1 MMFVV
6 IAHIVGNNVPPAVVA
21 VCFLFLSVPEVMF
34 GNEVPGA
41 RVEATSE
48 EAREKEVDKRR
59 WTEDGVDGIVGG
71 QDGKDVEDMPGGEG
85 LGSDKGGSE
94 GVEENLEC
102 PVGGDVSM
110 YILDV
115 SEGKRAVNEDVRK
128 KNFAKNIVEKEEL
141 KIGGE
146 VGIDTVLAKE
156 LVMFD
161 MIFLTNDNMIS
172 NRRQDSKD

>member
-21 VCFLFLSVPEVMF
+21 VCFLILSVPEVMF
-34 GNEVPGA
+34 GNEVPSA

-102 PVGGDVSM
+102 PVGGDVRHTGCFRRKTS
-110 YILDV
+110 
-115 SEGKRAVNEDVRK
+115 SE
-128 KNFAKNIVEKEEL
+128 
-141 KIGGE
+141 
-146 VGIDTVLAKE
+146 
-156 LVMFD
+156 
-161 MIFLTNDNMIS
+161 
-172 NRRQDSKD
+172 